1 MHWLMTSTCLVC
13 KEHFC
18 VALGDIGDTIELNE
32 SINYN
37 RIKMCEAILSC
48 CYTQDKT
55 SRQQY
60 VVVHVLSRGGACKR
74 TGWSSKDMTWTS
86 CMHLHS
92 DWYTHGRCG
101 ARITNLI
108 PSMYLYTLNTHRHC
122 HQIAP
127 HIRGTTH
134 LIHFIYRRTVV
145 LQQRPH

>member
-1 MHWLMTSTCLVC
+1 MQSPQVLMCLLLCIILCVLRMSHATHTHAYTYIRYSYALWRRSRHTVLIKISTRTHWETTQQTRQS
-13 KEHFC
+13 K
-18 VALGDIGDTIELNE
+18 G
-32 SINYN
+32 
-37 RIKMCEAILSC
+37 IKMCEAILSC

-92 DWYTHGRCG
+92 DLYTHGRCG

-108 PSMYLYTLNTHRHC
+108 PSMRVY
-122 HQIAP
+122 
-127 HIRGTTH
+127 
-134 LIHFIYRRTVV
+134 
-145 LQQRPH
+145 